1 MEKSKKVKF
10 RFVRDGGYRFV
21 PVNGVWGGVTPR
33 GDITAD
39 FFHEALTCPESVT
52 YAVTEADGLGAEVE
66 RQLDDPS
73 SQVTRSLM
81 FGIVLIP
88 EHAESIGQWLIDK
101 ARESQAMKLT
111 AQRKKKVRDLEVG
124 VGKEYEPTKH

>member
-1 MEKSKKVKF
+1 MEKSSKVKF
-10 RFVRDGGYRFV
+10 RFVRDGEYRCV

-39 FFHEALTCPESVT
+39 FFHEALTCPVSVT
-52 YAVTEADGLGAEVE
+52 HAVTEVDGLGAEVE

-81 FGIVLIP
+81 CGIVLTP
-88 EHAESIGQWLIDK
+88 EHAESIGLWLVDK
-101 ARESQAMKLT
+101 ARESRAMRLT
-111 AQRKKKVRDLEVG
+111 AQRKKKAAAME

>member
-1 MEKSKKVKF
+1 MEKSSKVKF
-10 RFVRDGGYRFV
+10 RFVRDGEYRCV

-52 YAVTEADGLGAEVE
+52 YAVTETDGLGAEVE

-81 FGIVLIP
+81 FGIVLTS
-88 EHAESIGQWLIDK
+88 EQAESIGLWLVDK
-101 ARESQAMKLT
+101 ARESKAMKLS
-111 AQRKKKVRDLEVG
+111 AERKKKIAAME

>member
-1 MEKSKKVKF
+1 MENSKKVKF
-10 RFVRDGGYRFV
+10 RFVRDGEYRLV

-33 GDITAD
+33 GDITAE
-39 FFHEALTCPESVT
+39 FFHEALICPVSVT
-52 YAVTEADGLGAEVE
+52 HAVTEADGLGPEVE

-81 FGIVLIP
+81 FGVVLTP
-88 EHAESIGQWLIDK
+88 EHAESIGQWLVDK
-101 ARESQAMKLT
+101 ARESQAMQLT
-111 AQRKKKVRDLEVG
+111 AQRKKNVRGLDIG